1 MKKFLKILAA
11 VIVLIII
18 AGSVIWFA
26 YLRPTPPPIS
36 DADRASIQLM
46 PLPANLSLS
55 KGSLQITTKFGH
67 NFKNDP
73 SEKLQSAIDRF
84 YKRASL
90 KTGIV
95 YADQDDIILFIDH
108 AQKEST
114 LPQLHDDESYQ
125 IHVSGSK
132 INLKS
137 ASETGIIYGLETLL
151 QLLEEKEGNWV
162 IPAVKIDDH
171 PRYPWRGLM
180 IDVSRH
186 WIPKEVILRNLN
198 AMSVL
203 KMNVFH
209 WHLSDYQ
216 GFRVESKVFPKLH
229 QMGSEGNFYS
239 QKDIEEVVQYA
250 AGRGIRV
257 IPEFDIPGHSTGW
270 LVGYPELGSAPGP
283 YKVDTIALGVFRPVM
298 DVSNPK
304 LYTFLDS
311 FIGEMTTLFPDEYFH
326 IGGDEIVAKDWEENE
341 SIQAFMMSNEL
352 KNSHE
357 LQAYFNIKIQKIL
370 EKHGKIMMGWDEI
383 QHPDLPVD
391 GIAVQSWRNHKSL
404 WDSARKGN
412 KAILSTGY
420 YLDHKKSAGHHY
432 SIDPELIKGA
442 VNIDIDSTN
451 WSSWKIQLNI
461 SETVIDGNLYMF
473 GKDDNMRI
481 VMEVMENA
489 TGISEVHKLGNKVDF
504 ANETEY
510 GTMEVSLEVNS
521 DSLSGSA
528 NLSLFEIKITGIKT
542 GGSDMKNGALLPKFD
557 KIEPLT
563 PEQSKNIL
571 GGEACMWTEMVD
583 SITLESR
590 IWPRAAAIAEK
601 FWSPQEL
608 TSDQNDM
615 YRRLIKLN
623 DDLHKFGV
631 RHKSSQETILRT
643 MVSDNF
649 IEPLNSLVNYL
660 HEGAFLNRLSLYDP
674 TLYTYTP
681 LDGIVDAAAAESYS
695 SYEFNLLIDQYIETG
710 DDGLKQS
717 IQNQLQKWIED
728 HEKLEP
734 IFESN
739 KKLMMIQAHSENL
752 SKLSEIALDSFN
764 KTNNSGLIQEEVDQ
778 ILKQAHTEY
787 GGVILGVVSGLEKL
801 ILMSK

>member
-1 MKKFLKILAA
+1 MKKFLKILAV
-11 VIVLIII
+11 VIVLIVI

-26 YLRPTPPPIS
+26 YLRATPPLIS

-46 PLPANLSLS
+46 PLPAKLSLN

-67 NFKNDP
+67 RFKNDP

-84 YKRASL
+84 YQKASL
-90 KTGIV
+90 KTGVV
-95 YADQDDIILFIDH
+95 YADQSDIILFIDH

-125 IHVSGSK
+125 INISGSK

-137 ASETGIIYGLETLL
+137 ASETGIIYGLETLV
-151 QLLEEKEGNWV
+151 QLLEQSEGNWV
-162 IPAVKIDDH
+162 LPEVKIDDH

-186 WIPKEVILRNLN
+186 WIPKDVILRNLD
-198 AMSVL
+198 AMGAL

-209 WHLSDYQ
+209 WHLTDYQ

-229 QMGSEGNFYS
+229 QMGSEGNYYT
-239 QKDIEEVVQYA
+239 QEDIKEVVQYA
-250 AGRGIRV
+250 ADRGIRV

-304 LYTFLDS
+304 LYTFLDT

-341 SIQAFMMSNEL
+341 NILAFMKSNEL

-357 LQAYFNIKIQKIL
+357 LQAFFNIKIQKIL

-391 GIAVQSWRNHKSL
+391 GIAVQSWRNPKSL

-420 YLDHKKSAGHHY
+420 YLDHKKSAGYHY
-432 SIDPELIKGA
+432 GIDPEVIKGA

-451 WSSWKIQLNI
+451 WSSWKTQLYV

-473 GKDDNMRI
+473 GDDNNMRI
-481 VMEVMENA
+481 VMEVMGNA
-489 TGISEVHKLGNKVDF
+489 TGISEVHKLGNKIDF
-504 ANETEY
+504 TYKTEY
-510 GTMEVSLEVNS
+510 GKMEVALEVNS
-521 DSLSGSA
+521 DSLLGSA
-528 NLSLFEIKITGIKT
+528 SLSLFETKMTGNKT
-542 GGSDMKNGALLPKFD
+542 GGSDMKSGALLPKFD

-563 PEQSKNIL
+563 PEQTKNIL

-590 IWPRAAAIAEK
+590 LWPRAAAIAEK

-608 TSDQNDM
+608 TSDKDDM
-615 YRRLIKLN
+615 YRRLIVLN
-623 DDLHKFGV
+623 DYLHKLGV
-631 RHKSSQETILRT
+631 KHKSSQETILRT
-643 MVSDNF
+643 MVSDNYF
-649 IEPLNSLVNYL
+649 EPLNSLVNYL
-660 HEGAFLNRLSLYDP
+660 HEGAFINRLSLYDP

-681 LDGIVDAAAAESYS
+681 LDGIVDAAAPESYA

-717 IQNQLQKWIED
+717 VQNQLQKWIED

-739 KKLMMIQAHSENL
+739 EKLMMIQAHSENL
-752 SKLSEIALDSFN
+752 AVLSKLALKSIDEKPFDQNEKSGLEELFKDAKLEHGGTILAVVEGLEKIILSEI
-764 KTNNSGLIQEEVDQ
+764 
-778 ILKQAHTEY
+778 
-787 GGVILGVVSGLEKL
+787 
-801 ILMSK
+801 